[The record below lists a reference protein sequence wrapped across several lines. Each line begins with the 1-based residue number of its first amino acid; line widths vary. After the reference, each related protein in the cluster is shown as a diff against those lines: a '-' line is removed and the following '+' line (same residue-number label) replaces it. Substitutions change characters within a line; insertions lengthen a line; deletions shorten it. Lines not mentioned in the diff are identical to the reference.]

1 MVVSGNCYA
10 CHLVLQRDRWGDLS
24 GVEYNRRLL
33 QMRRVKALRRMA
45 DRNERREVGRGP
57 LFVRP
62 DE

>member
-1 MVVSGNCYA
+1 VE
-10 CHLVLQRDRWGDLS
+10 CHRAWQRERFRNMTGPAY
-24 GVEYNRRLL
+24 GRRLL

-45 DRNERREVGRGP
+45 ARNEREVWRGP